1 MKDHLHQ
8 DLTTELNQTTRTD
21 TTTVIVGI
29 VLNLIFLLV
38 NSIVA
43 GGVWTEEYIYK
54 DVTGDRF
61 IVEPDYTIITQLEI
75 GSLLI
80 FILLVVAIIAI
91 NVFVIRALSA
101 GKERR
106 IKIAESL
113 QKMYQQ
119 EELGKYYNSSI
130 TKGYEVRYNLYTKVV
145 GTLGTLAVL
154 IPIIVLTL

>member
-8 DLTTELNQTTRTD
+8 DLTAELNQTTRTD

-54 DVTGDRF
+54 DVAGDRF

-80 FILLVVAIIAI
+80 FILLVAAIIAI

-101 GKERR
+101 GRERR

-119 EELGKYYNSSI
+119 EELGKYYNYSI

>member
-80 FILLVVAIIAI
+80 FILLVAAIIAI